1 MVQGPVKWPDMLLF
15 VGPSP
20 GRAGGIATWLRLVL
34 ARIEERAPSL
44 PVHHFSTD
52 KGAHGALPA
61 RVARGLATASR
72 LDGRLRAL
80 RPDLVHVTCGS
91 GWGLREAGVFAA
103 LARARG
109 ASVVMHLHA
118 ASLFER
124 MDASAFEQTSAL
136 LALGRAHRLAV
147 LAPSVIDGL
156 RSRGWTGRAVVV
168 PNGVPIGS
176 RAPAPPHEGPLRLVV
191 LGRPDDPRK
200 GLPDLLAALERLPP
214 ATRASIEIRWFG
226 PGAAPVPPPG
236 LRFPGPLAP
245 EEVPGALADAH
256 ALLLCSRREGL
267 PFVVLEAM
275 AAGRPVLATAV
286 GAVPELLARGGWL
299 VRPGD
304 PADLARGLE
313 EVVARRAKL
322 SAIGEAAREQVAARW
337 TLDHTIDAL
346 REVWAP
352 EVVLP

>member
-1 MVQGPVKWPDMLLF
+1 MLLF

-34 ARIEERAPSL
+34 ARLGERAPSL

-52 KGAHGALPA
+52 KRGHGALPA
-61 RVARGLATASR
+61 RVARGLATAGR
-72 LDGRLRAL
+72 LDARLRAL
-80 RPDLVHVTCGS
+80 RPVLVHVTCGS

-109 ASVVMHLHA
+109 ATVVLHLHA

-124 MDASAFEQTSAL
+124 MDASRFERTSAL

-147 LAPSVIDGL
+147 LAPSVVDGL
-156 RSRGWTGRAVVV
+156 RARGWSGRAAVV
-168 PNGVPIGS
+168 PNGVPVGPAI
-176 RAPAPPHEGPLRLVV
+176 PAPTGGGPLRLLV

-200 GLPDLLAALERLPP
+200 GLPDLLAALGRLPP
-214 ATRASIEIRWFG
+214 ATRAALEIRWFG
-226 PGAAPVPPPG
+226 GGTAPTPPPG
-236 LRFPGPLAP
+236 LLFPGPLSP
-245 EEVPGALADAH
+245 EAVPGALADAH

-275 AAGRPVLATAV
+275 AVGRPVLATSV
-286 GAVPELLARGGWL
+286 GAVPDLLARGGWT

-313 EVVARRAKL
+313 RLVALRAEL
-322 SAIGEAAREQVAARW
+322 PAVGRAAQEQVASGW
-337 TLDHTIDAL
+337 TVDHTLDAL
-346 REVWAP
+346 RDLWAP